1 MNLVTRGG
9 ALLAAALLCFTL
21 PGVSHAQLTQEPLQ
35 GYFGDIEVA
44 PNNVVATK
52 GTGSSATNAVSIVY
66 DNTTSAANF
75 GFSSTDLLATF
86 GDELFTTGAGILS
99 SHKLSLFNAGTSL
112 GPVLTANIG
121 VSFFDATTAAFLGSY
136 NVNVN
141 FGAGLNPGFFSTI
154 TVTPLD
160 PLLINLNTTHLLV
173 TQTVLAKTGAAN
185 NLGIAS
191 RNPPTIGSS
200 PNYMYISASTVGG
213 GVAGFYNIGT
223 SPANPANQI
232 GVSPPP
238 VSTVSKSWSQL
249 KKLYR

>member
-9 ALLAAALLCFTL
+9 ALLAAALLCLTTA
-21 PGVSHAQLTQEPLQ
+21 GVSHAQLTSEPLQ

-44 PNNVVATK
+44 PNSLVASK
-52 GTGSSATNAVSIVY
+52 GTGSSATNAVTTVY
-66 DNTTSAANF
+66 DNTLSAANF
-75 GFSSTDLLATF
+75 GFTSTDPLAVF
-86 GDELFTTGAGILS
+86 GDEIFTTGLGILS

-112 GPVLTANIG
+112 GPVLNATIG
-121 VSFFDATTAAFLGSY
+121 VQFFDAATAVFLGSY

-173 TQTVLAKTGAAN
+173 LQTVVSMTGTAS

-200 PNYMYISASTVGG
+200 PAYMYISASTVGG
-213 GVAGFYNIGT
+213 GVPGYYNIGAT
-223 SPANPANQI
+223 PANPINQI

-238 VSTVSKSWSQL
+238 VSTVSKSWSQI